1 MLKKICFVIGS
12 RANYSS
18 IKSVMAAVKSDKKL
32 SFQLV
37 LSTSSV
43 LQRYG
48 DVSTLIKKDGFS
60 IDEKVFNLIEGET
73 PLTMAKST
81 GLCLIELSSVFSRL
95 KPNLVF
101 AVGDRFEVMAV
112 VLAASYMNIPIAHT
126 MGGEVTGTIDESI
139 RHAITKFSHI
149 HFPATKDAAK
159 RIQKLGERKDHIF
172 YVGCPRID
180 YVKEVLSKKRNVN
193 KSILSQGV
201 GTKLDI
207 NKPFIIL
214 SYHPVTTEFEKID
227 VQTRQILDCINI
239 LDIQTIILWPNADA
253 GSSKIAKLIR
263 VYRENGLL
271 KKSHFYK
278 NLPTDV
284 YINLLDKCLCI
295 VGNSS
300 SGIRE
305 GNYLGVPCVNIGSRQ
320 NSREKG
326 KNVINVPFEKKAI
339 INAIKFQIKNGK
351 YKKGTLYGYGDAS
364 KKIIK
369 VLKKL
374 SSIKIQKQI
383 TY

>member
-1 MLKKICFVIGS
+1 MLRRICFVIGS

-18 IKSVMAAVKSDKKL
+18 IKSVMSAVKADRKL
-32 SFQLV
+32 TFQLI

-48 DVSTLIKKDGFS
+48 DVSNVIDKDGFKV
-60 IDEKVFNLIEGET
+60 DEKIFNLIEGET

-81 GLCLIELSSVFSRL
+81 GLCLIELSSIFSRL
-95 KPNLVF
+95 KPDLVF

-139 RHAITKFSHI
+139 RHAITKFSHL
-149 HFPATKDAAK
+149 HFPATKEAAK
-159 RIQKLGERKDHIF
+159 RIQKLGEEKSKIF

-180 YVKEVLSKKRNVN
+180 YVKEVLLKKKFN
-193 KSILSQGV
+193 KSFLLQGV
-201 GTKLDI
+201 GIKLDI
-207 NKPFIIL
+207 DKPFIIL
-214 SYHPVTTEFEKID
+214 SYHPVTTEFEKINE
-227 VQTRQILDCINI
+227 QTRIILNCINI
-239 LDIQTIILWPNADA
+239 LDIPTIILWPNADA
-253 GSSKIAKLIR
+253 GSSKIAKIIR
-263 VYRENGLL
+263 IYREKGLL
-271 KKSHFYK
+271 KKAHFYK
-278 NLPTDV
+278 NLPTDI
-284 YINLLDKCLCI
+284 YINLLNKCLCI

-320 NSREKG
+320 NSRERG
-326 KNVINVPFEKKAI
+326 KNVIDVPFEKKKILDAMKI
-339 INAIKFQIKNGK
+339 QIKSGK
-351 YKKGTLYGYGDAS
+351 YKKGTLYGDGNAS

-369 VLKKL
+369 ILKKL
-374 SSIKIQKQI
+374 SSIKIQKKI

>member
-1 MLKKICFVIGS
+1 MLIRICFVIGS

-18 IKSVMAAVKSDKKL
+18 IKSVMSAVKADRKL
-32 SFQLV
+32 TFQLI

-48 DVSTLIKKDGFS
+48 DVSNVIDKDGFKV
-60 IDEKVFNLIEGET
+60 DEKIFNLIEGET

-81 GLCLIELSSVFSRL
+81 GLCLIELSSIFSRL
-95 KPNLVF
+95 KPDLVF

-139 RHAITKFSHI
+139 RHAITKFSHL
-149 HFPATKDAAK
+149 HFPATKEAAK
-159 RIQKLGERKDHIF
+159 RIQKLGEEKSKIF

-180 YVKEVLSKKRNVN
+180 YVKEVLLKKKFN
-193 KSILSQGV
+193 KSFLLQGV
-201 GTKLDI
+201 GIKLDI
-207 NKPFIIL
+207 DKPFIIL
-214 SYHPVTTEFEKID
+214 SYHPVTTEFEKINE
-227 VQTRQILDCINI
+227 QTRIILNCINI
-239 LDIQTIILWPNADA
+239 LDIPTIILWPNADA
-253 GSSKIAKLIR
+253 GSSKIAKIIR
-263 VYRENGLL
+263 IYREKGLL
-271 KKSHFYK
+271 KKAHFYK
-278 NLPTDV
+278 NLPTDI
-284 YINLLDKCLCI
+284 YINLLNKCLCI

-320 NSREKG
+320 NSRERG
-326 KNVINVPFEKKAI
+326 KNVIDVPFEKKKILDAMKI
-339 INAIKFQIKNGK
+339 QIKSGK
-351 YKKGTLYGYGDAS
+351 YKKGTLYGDGNAS

-369 VLKKL
+369 ILKKL
-374 SSIKIQKQI
+374 SSIKIQKKI

>member
-18 IKSVMAAVKSDKKL
+18 IKSVMTRVKLDKQL

-48 DVSTLIKKDGFS
+48 DVSNLIENDGFKV
-60 IDEKVFNLIEGET
+60 DEKVFNLVEGES

-95 KPNLVF
+95 KPDLVF

-112 VLAASYMNIPIAHT
+112 VLSASYMNIPIAHT

-149 HFPATKDAAK
+149 HFPATKQAAQ
-159 RIQKLGERKDHIF
+159 RIQRLGEKKSNIF

-180 YVKEVLSKKRNVN
+180 YVKEVLSKN
-193 KSILSQGV
+193 KKINQKTISQGV
-201 GTKLDI
+201 GIKLDP

-214 SYHPVTTEFEKID
+214 SYHPVTTEFEKTD
-227 VQTRQILDCINI
+227 SQTRMILDCINALEI
-239 LDIQTIILWPNADA
+239 STIILWPNADA
-253 GSSKIAKLIR
+253 GSSKIAKIIR
-263 VYRENGLL
+263 TYRENGLL
-271 KKSHFYK
+271 KKAHFYK
-278 NLPTDV
+278 NLPTDI
-284 YINLLDKCLCI
+284 YIKLLDKCLCI

-305 GNYLGVPCVNIGSRQ
+305 GNYLGVPCINIGSRQ
-320 NSREKG
+320 NARERG
-326 KNVINVPFEKKAI
+326 ENVIDVPFEKSKILRAI
-339 INAIKFQIKNGK
+339 NKQMRKKK
-351 YKKGTLYGYGDAS
+351 YKKGTLYGNGNTS
-364 KKIIK
+364 IKIINILKKIKRIR
-369 VLKKL
+369 
-374 SSIKIQKQI
+374 IQKQI

>member
-1 MLKKICFVIGS
+1 MLRKICFVIGS

-18 IKSVMAAVKSDKKL
+18 IKSVMTAVKLDKHL
-32 SFQLV
+32 TFQLI

-48 DVSTLIKKDGFS
+48 NVSEVIEDDGFRV
-60 IDEKVFNLIEGET
+60 DEKVFNLIEGET

-81 GLCLIELSSVFSRL
+81 GLCLIELSSIFSRL
-95 KPNLVF
+95 KPDLVF

-149 HFPATKDAAK
+149 HFPATKEAAK
-159 RIQKLGERKDHIF
+159 RIKKLGENENNIF

-180 YVKEVLSKKRNVN
+180 YVKEVLSKKKPFNNAV
-193 KSILSQGV
+193 LSEGV
-201 GTKLDI
+201 GIKFDI
-207 NKPFIIL
+207 NKPFLIL
-214 SYHPVTTEFEKID
+214 SYHPVTTEFENID
-227 VQTRQILDCINI
+227 RQTKVILDCINI
-239 LDIQTIILWPNADA
+239 LDIPTIILWPNPDA

-263 VYRENGLL
+263 IYRENKLL
-271 KKSHFYK
+271 KKAHFYK

-284 YINLLDKCLCI
+284 YINLLNKYLCI

-320 NSREKG
+320 NSRERG
-326 KNVINVPFEKKAI
+326 ENVFDVSFEKTKI
-339 INAIKFQIKNGK
+339 LDAIKIQIKNGK
-351 YKKGTLYGYGDAS
+351 YKKGTLYGNGTAS
-364 KKIIK
+364 NKIIK
-369 VLKKL
+369 ILKTIPV
-374 SSIKIQKQI
+374 IKIQKKI

>member
-18 IKSVMAAVKSDKKL
+18 IKSVMTAVKSDKKL

-159 RIQKLGERKDHIF
+159 RIQKLGERKDNIF

-180 YVKEVLSKKRNVN
+180 YVKEVLSKKRNDN

-239 LDIQTIILWPNADA
+239 LDIPTIILWPNADA

-271 KKSHFYK
+271 KKAHFYK

-320 NSREKG
+320 NSRERG
-326 KNVINVPFEKKAI
+326 ENVISVPFEKKAI
-339 INAIKFQIKNGK
+339 INTIKFQIKSGK
-351 YKKGTLYGYGDAS
+351 YKKGILYGDGNAS

-369 VLKKL
+369 ILKKL
-374 SSIKIQKQI
+374 SSIKIQKKI

>member
-18 IKSVMAAVKSDKKL
+18 IKSVMTAVKSDKKL

-95 KPNLVF
+95 KPDLVF

-180 YVKEVLSKKRNVN
+180 YVKEVLSKKKNDN
-193 KSILSQGV
+193 KSVLSQGV

-271 KKSHFYK
+271 KKAHFYK

-320 NSREKG
+320 NSRERG
-326 KNVINVPFEKKAI
+326 ENVINVPFEKKAI
-339 INAIKFQIKNGK
+339 INTIKFQIKSGK
-351 YKKGTLYGYGDAS
+351 YKKGTLYGDGNAS

-369 VLKKL
+369 ILKKL
-374 SSIKIQKQI
+374 SSIKIQKTI

>member
-18 IKSVMAAVKSDKKL
+18 IKSVMTAVKSDRKF

-48 DVSTLIKKDGFS
+48 DVSNLIQNDGFS
-60 IDEKVFNLIEGET
+60 IDEKIFNLIEGET

-95 KPNLVF
+95 KPDLVL

-149 HFPATKDAAK
+149 HFPATKEAAE
-159 RIQKLGERKDHIF
+159 RIRKLGENKDNIF

-180 YVKEVLSKKRNVN
+180 YVKEVLSKKRIYN
-193 KSILSQGV
+193 KNILSQGV
-201 GTKLDI
+201 GIKFDI

-227 VQTRQILDCINI
+227 SQTRQILDCVNT
-239 LDIQTIILWPNADA
+239 LDIPTIILWPNADA
-253 GSSKIAKLIR
+253 GSSKIAKLFR
-263 VYRENGLL
+263 VYRENKLL
-271 KKSHFYK
+271 K
-278 NLPTDV
+278 
-284 YINLLDKCLCI
+284 
-295 VGNSS
+295 
-300 SGIRE
+300 
-305 GNYLGVPCVNIGSRQ
+305 
-320 NSREKG
+320 
-326 KNVINVPFEKKAI
+326 
-339 INAIKFQIKNGK
+339 
-351 YKKGTLYGYGDAS
+351 
-364 KKIIK
+364 
-369 VLKKL
+369 
-374 SSIKIQKQI
+374 
-383 TY
+383 

>member
-18 IKSVMAAVKSDKKL
+18 IKSVMTAVKSDKKL

-95 KPNLVF
+95 KPDLVF

-180 YVKEVLSKKRNVN
+180 YVKEVLSKKKNDN
-193 KSILSQGV
+193 KSVLSQGV

-271 KKSHFYK
+271 KKAHFYK

-320 NSREKG
+320 NSRERG
-326 KNVINVPFEKKAI
+326 ENVINVPFEKKAI
-339 INAIKFQIKNGK
+339 INTIKFQIKSGK
-351 YKKGTLYGYGDAS
+351 YKKGTLYGDGNAS

-369 VLKKL
+369 ILKKL
-374 SSIKIQKQI
+374 SSIKIQKKI

>member
-18 IKSVMAAVKSDKKL
+18 IKSVMTAVKSDKKL

-60 IDEKVFNLIEGET
+60 IDDKVFNLIEGET

-149 HFPATKDAAK
+149 HFP
-159 RIQKLGERKDHIF
+159 
-172 YVGCPRID
+172 P
-180 YVKEVLSKKRNVN
+180 
-193 KSILSQGV
+193 
-201 GTKLDI
+201 
-207 NKPFIIL
+207 
-214 SYHPVTTEFEKID
+214 
-227 VQTRQILDCINI
+227 
-239 LDIQTIILWPNADA
+239 
-253 GSSKIAKLIR
+253 
-263 VYRENGLL
+263 
-271 KKSHFYK
+271 
-278 NLPTDV
+278 
-284 YINLLDKCLCI
+284 
-295 VGNSS
+295 
-300 SGIRE
+300 
-305 GNYLGVPCVNIGSRQ
+305 
-320 NSREKG
+320 
-326 KNVINVPFEKKAI
+326 
-339 INAIKFQIKNGK
+339 
-351 YKKGTLYGYGDAS
+351 
-364 KKIIK
+364 
-369 VLKKL
+369 
-374 SSIKIQKQI
+374 
-383 TY
+383 

>member
-18 IKSVMAAVKSDKKL
+18 IKSVMTAVKSDRKF

-48 DVSTLIKKDGFS
+48 DVSNLIQNDGFS
-60 IDEKVFNLIEGET
+60 IDEKIFNLIEGET

-95 KPNLVF
+95 KPDLVF

-149 HFPATKDAAK
+149 HFPATKEAAE
-159 RIQKLGERKDHIF
+159 RIRKLGENKDNIF

-180 YVKEVLSKKRNVN
+180 YVKEVLSKKRIYN
-193 KSILSQGV
+193 KNILSQGV
-201 GTKLDI
+201 GIKFDI

-227 VQTRQILDCINI
+227 VQTRQILDCVNT
-239 LDIQTIILWPNADA
+239 LDIPTIILWPNADA
-253 GSSKIAKLIR
+253 GSSKIAKLFR
-263 VYRENGLL
+263 VYRENKLL
-271 KKSHFYK
+271 KKAHFYK
-278 NLPTDV
+278 NLPTDL

-320 NSREKG
+320 NSRERG
-326 KNVINVPFEKKAI
+326 CNVINVPFEKKKI

-351 YKKGTLYGYGDAS
+351 YKEGKLYGDGTAS
-364 KKIIK
+364 QKIIS
-369 VLKKL
+369 VLKNV

>member
-1 MLKKICFVIGS
+1 MLRRICFVIGS

-18 IKSVMAAVKSDKKL
+18 IKSVMTAVKIDRKL
-32 SFQLV
+32 TFQLI

-48 DVSTLIKKDGFS
+48 DVSDVIEKDGFKVN
-60 IDEKVFNLIEGET
+60 EKIFNLIEGET

-81 GLCLIELSSVFSRL
+81 GLCLIELSSIFSRL
-95 KPNLVF
+95 KPDLVF

-149 HFPATKDAAK
+149 HFPATKEAAK
-159 RIQKLGERKDHIF
+159 RIQKLGEEKSKIF

-180 YVKEVLSKKRNVN
+180 YVKEVLSKKRIYN
-193 KSILSQGV
+193 KNILSQGV
-201 GTKLDI
+201 GIKFDI

-227 VQTRQILDCINI
+227 LQTRQILDCVNT
-239 LDIQTIILWPNADA
+239 LDIPTIILWPNADA
-253 GSSKIAKLIR
+253 GSSKIAKLFR
-263 VYRENGLL
+263 VYRENKLL
-271 KKSHFYK
+271 KKAHFYK
-278 NLPTDV
+278 NLPTDL

-320 NSREKG
+320 NSRERG
-326 KNVINVPFEKKAI
+326 RNVINVPFEKKKI
-339 INAIKFQIKNGK
+339 INAIKVQIKNGK
-351 YKKGTLYGYGDAS
+351 YKEGKLYGDGTAS
-364 KKIIK
+364 QKIIS
-369 VLKKL
+369 VLKNV